1 MKTKHLSALLV
12 TGTMAALA
20 SPVMADSADVP
31 ELNFSCQITE
41 GIPTT
46 VAQPAGSEVRQ
57 PIFHW
62 RDDAIAYLSSS
73 TPQQMCD
80 GVAAKLEE
88 YSNQGYDLSK
98 INFIGTEQAGLP
110 VICANTAGSPEC
122 SKVLLT
128 LTPIEQAANVADRV
142 VSEILDESLKQQKQ
156 VVASNKRGVQST
168 SYQVDFW
175 SLLGLNLKFF
185 GK

>member
-1 MKTKHLSALLV
+1 MKTKYLSTLLM
-12 TGTMAALA
+12 TGAIATVA
-20 SPVMADSADVP
+20 SPVVANSSDVP
-31 ELNFSCQITE
+31 ELNFSCQATE

-46 VAQPAGSEVRQ
+46 VAQPAGSDIKQ
-57 PIFHW
+57 PIFYW
-62 RDDAIAYLSSS
+62 KDDAIAYLSSS
-73 TPQQMCD
+73 SPQQMCE

-88 YSNQGYDLSK
+88 YSEQGYDLFK

-128 LTPIEQAANVADRV
+128 LTPVEQAANVADRV
-142 VSEILDESLKQQKQ
+142 VSEILDDSLKQQRQ
-156 VVASNKRGVQST
+156 IVASNKRGVQST

-175 SLLGLNLKFF
+175 SLLGLNLKLF